1 MNLSLI
7 PLTFLNQIGLE
18 GEALSLHSLSGS
30 PSVEWVE
37 GAFVSQKQPLTWYKV
52 LCNLV
57 FNLLGKCIAF
67 LFYYSLLYS
76 CIVSLAQ
83 GDWSINI
90 SLMCFLSNFVHLQ
103 TTFNAPAG
111 NEPLALDL
119 NSMSKGQVWINGES
133 IGRHMPGYKATGGC
147 GACNYA
153 GWFNEKKCLSNC
165 GEASQRWYVIFFPLS
180 FILSSFWLSELKT
193 KNCNTRY
200 HVPRSWLYPTGNLL
214 VVFEEWGGDPHGIS
228 LVKREIGSV
237 CADIF
242 EWQPQLVNWQLQAS
256 GKVNK
261 PLRPKAHLRCAP
273 GQKISS
279 IKFASFG
286 TPEGSC
292 GSFREG
298 SCHAHHSYDA
308 FEKVLFFSFVFSKTR
323 PKGRICVFSKLV
335 HNWALLFV
343 QYCIGQESCSVTV
356 APELF
361 GGDPCPSV
369 MKKLSVEAICSW
381 WFFFFL
387 LWFATHFLIIQAK
400 IIHNPLFPALLGMKL

>member
-1 MNLSLI
+1 MLLFPRSSHLPGIRYNVTSDLIYWENVLHFCSIILSCLYCI
-7 PLTFLNQIGLE
+7 
-18 GEALSLHSLSGS
+18 
-30 PSVEWVE
+30 
-37 GAFVSQKQPLTWYKV
+37 
-52 LCNLV
+52 
-57 FNLLGKCIAF
+57 LGTM
-67 LFYYSLLYS
+67 
-76 CIVSLAQ
+76 
-83 GDWSINI
+83 GSINL
-90 SLMCFLSNFVHLQ
+90 SLMCFLSDFVHLQ

-153 GWFNEKKCLSNC
+153 GWFDEKKCLSNC
-165 GEASQRWYVIFFPLS
+165 GEASQRWYYDEKLNLHFF
-180 FILSSFWLSELKT
+180 LSSILYSFDFLNYKR
-193 KNCNTRY
+193 KIVNARY

-228 LVKREIGSV
+228 LVKREISSV

-308 FEKVLFFSFVFSKTR
+308 FEKV
-323 PKGRICVFSKLV
+323 
-335 HNWALLFV
+335 
-343 QYCIGQESCSVTV
+343 
-356 APELF
+356 
-361 GGDPCPSV
+361 
-369 MKKLSVEAICSW
+369 
-381 WFFFFL
+381 FFL
-387 LWFATHFLIIQAK
+387 R
-400 IIHNPLFPALLGMKL
+400 LGV

>member
-1 MNLSLI
+1 M
-7 PLTFLNQIGLE
+7 
-18 GEALSLHSLSGS
+18 
-30 PSVEWVE
+30 
-37 GAFVSQKQPLTWYKV
+37 
-52 LCNLV
+52 
-57 FNLLGKCIAF
+57 
-67 LFYYSLLYS
+67 
-76 CIVSLAQ
+76 
-83 GDWSINI
+83 
-90 SLMCFLSNFVHLQ
+90 
-103 TTFNAPAG
+103 
-111 NEPLALDL
+111 
-119 NSMSKGQVWINGES
+119 
-133 IGRHMPGYKATGGC
+133 
-147 GACNYA
+147 
-153 GWFNEKKCLSNC
+153 
-165 GEASQRWYVIFFPLS
+165 
-180 FILSSFWLSELKT
+180 
-193 KNCNTRY
+193 
-200 HVPRSWLYPTGNLL
+200 

-335 HNWALLFV
+335 HN
-343 QYCIGQESCSVTV
+343 
-356 APELF
+356 
-361 GGDPCPSV
+361 
-369 MKKLSVEAICSW
+369 
-381 WFFFFL
+381 
-387 LWFATHFLIIQAK
+387 
-400 IIHNPLFPALLGMKL
+400 